1 MSLQL
6 VKGYMVGVC
15 LHVLFFLVAAVSAR
29 CNHHRNCQLNI
40 ATPVSCSP
48 FLWSLCRRMTCRKNR
63 STCGD
68 GPSATSLGGT
78 SHLSPGNS
86 RDDSH
91 PPSIQTGL
99 LVAKAAF
106 GGPGHQVST
115 GASARRR
122 TSPPG
127 QVATEQ
133 PAGSNPS
140 RGSSLP
146 PPPPQSLQRQSWN
159 GVIAL
164 DGHNHS
170 LNMLLDGDPMLPLST
185 LKK

>member
-6 VKGYMVGVC
+6 VKGYMVSVC

-91 PPSIQTGL
+91 PPFHPNRSASGL
-99 LVAKAAF
+99 WGAQVTRSPPVPPPGAEHRHLGKLPPSNQLGPIRQEEALCRPHLRKASR
-106 GGPGHQVST
+106 GKVGMGSLRWMVTTIVST
-115 GASARRR
+115 CFSMAI
-122 TSPPG
+122 
-127 QVATEQ
+127 QCY
-133 PAGSNPS
+133 
-140 RGSSLP
+140 
-146 PPPPQSLQRQSWN
+146 
-159 GVIAL
+159 
-164 DGHNHS
+164 
-170 LNMLLDGDPMLPLST
+170 LSQH
-185 LKK
+185 

>member
-1 MSLQL
+1 
-6 VKGYMVGVC
+6 MVSVC

-91 PPSIQTGL
+91 PPFHPNRSASGL
-99 LVAKAAF
+99 WGA
-106 GGPGHQVST
+106 QVT
-115 GASARRR
+115 R
-122 TSPPG
+122 SPPVPPPG
-127 QVATEQ
+127 AEHRHLGATEQ
-133 PAGSNPS
+133 PVGSNPS